1 MVMETMSPVVGRVRA
16 YFAPVNRVAKQ
27 PTIFDA
33 AQSGA
38 FGLETP
44 PAPWVNLGWITGF
57 TRKCGTKVEP
67 VRTGAPAVAQWQA
80 RTEIE
85 ATVSFSFESWGKLQ
99 LALAAGT
106 QQMNLLRV
114 AAGSAA
120 EGSGGAGVAAVPVLT
135 GSTATVLQVGA
146 AAAAGFSV
154 GELVAVDV
162 DYAPATT
169 GYVGSGV
176 SGAYVQ
182 NALTDVDYVRRVTL
196 NVGRITAVSAA
207 GALTLECP
215 LLAGVPTAAMKVSGV
230 VGFCDR
236 EGSSFFQ
243 EWSALFVG
251 EGQQGERVIWH
262 YPRLQAMSGVA
273 EMVTAS
279 SGGYEA
285 MRLAGEFRALPVK
298 DPVDGETVVCFR
310 SYVAWLWLG
319 CGLRARRK
327 LSG

>member
-1 MVMETMSPVVGRVRA
+1 M
-16 YFAPVNRVAKQ
+16 
-27 PTIFDA
+27 
-33 AQSGA
+33 
-38 FGLETP
+38 
-44 PAPWVNLGWITGF
+44 
-57 TRKCGTKVEP
+57 
-67 VRTGAPAVAQWQA
+67 QA

-85 ATVSFSFESWGKLQ
+85 ATVSFGFESWGKLQ

-106 QQMNLLRV
+106 QQMNLLKV

-120 EGSGGAGVAAVPVLT
+120 EGSGGAGMAAVPVLT
-135 GSTATVLQVGA
+135 GSTATVLQVGP
-146 AAAAGFSV
+146 AAAAGFRV

-162 DYAPATT
+162 DYAPAAT

-182 NALTDVDYVRRVTL
+182 TALDGSSGAAGAVDYVRRVTL
-196 NVGRITAVSAA
+196 NVGRITAVSGA
-207 GALTLECP
+207 GALTLETP

-273 EMVTAS
+273 ETSVAS
-279 SGGYEA
+279 GGGYEA

-310 SYVAWLWLG
+310 SYVAG
-319 CGLRARRK
+319 
-327 LSG
+327 